1 MACTVAALLA
11 DGESELVGTE
21 SVAVSFPEFFE
32 ILETI
37 VKR

>member
-1 MACTVAALLA
+1 MACTIAALLA
-11 DGESELVGTE
+11 DSESELIDAE

-37 VKR
+37 VER